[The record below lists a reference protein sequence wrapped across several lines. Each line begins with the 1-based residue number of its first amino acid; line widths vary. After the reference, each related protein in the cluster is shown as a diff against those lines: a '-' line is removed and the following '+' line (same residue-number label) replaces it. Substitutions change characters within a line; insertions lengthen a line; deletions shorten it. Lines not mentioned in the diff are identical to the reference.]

1 MFQFMDNPFISE
13 RDAAH
18 YLGLAEGR
26 LRHMRKRGIGPKFYL
41 LPNGEV
47 RYQPNDIE
55 QWVLDDGRITEVEI
69 ENRHNVIPFPN
80 VKLRKKRVK
89 LQREKLRRPGRKS
102 QESLDEY

>member
-1 MFQFMDNPFISE
+1 MYRFMDNPFISE
-13 RDAAH
+13 GDAAD
-18 YLGLAEGR
+18 YLGLPEGR

-55 QWVLDDGRITEVEI
+55 QWVLDDRRIVDVEVES
-69 ENRHNVIPFPN
+69 RHNVVAFPT
-80 VKLRKKRVK
+80 VRLKKKREK
-89 LQREKLRRPGRKS
+89 LNRVKLRRPGRRS